1 MAREPGGVLAELVR
15 LGHIDQNAGRVFPEL
30 PARRSP
36 GRALTVRRRFP
47 RHRLFDIVD
56 KFDAT
61 RTVPHKEPVCRQ
73 SISDSWLG
81 NLREC
86 LAHLV

>member
-1 MAREPGGVLAELVR
+1 MNEDIFNGSIRKF
-15 LGHIDQNAGRVFPEL
+15 HT
-30 PARRSP
+30 
-36 GRALTVRRRFP
+36 RAAVA
-47 RHRLFDIVD
+47 V
-56 KFDAT
+56 FDAEASNKIVT
-61 RTVPHKEPVCRQ
+61 CRLTSDRSMSGPFPVCRQ